1 MLERETKQR
10 WKQQKAGTTEHQLEP
25 ELLLRRL
32 RRAGEEDS
40 MWEREKE
47 VGEGYTLS
55 LMFLCNI
62 WLAITP
68 TGKPWPER
76 PRAAEDTGSPNP
88 RKELIFQSPTLSQG
102 WVCRPWLAHSQ
113 PFCIS
118 DPQNNSWSPATS
130 PTHQLDLNSGHW
142 PVVQQL
148 KLLGSVKRKTSTA

>member
-1 MLERETKQR
+1 M
-10 WKQQKAGTTEHQLEP
+10 
-25 ELLLRRL
+25 
-32 RRAGEEDS
+32 
-40 MWEREKE
+40 
-47 VGEGYTLS
+47 GEGCTLS
-55 LMFLCNI
+55 LMLLCNI
-62 WLAITP
+62 WLAVTP

-76 PRAAEDTGSPNP
+76 PRAAEDTGLPNP
-88 RKELIFQSPTLSQG
+88 RKELNFQSPTLQVMRPPLRSLLSLMARG
-102 WVCRPWLAHSQ
+102 WVCSPRLVHSQ